1 MGSFDGRIQIQTRNS
16 KYGLLKNGTF
26 VKVDSNNIRQMKNHI
41 VEFFSQPAI
50 RVIFGCNGY
59 VWIDVPHPEVTEQER
74 YQIAVLRNALTCLD
88 RANLPLFKDTLIKV
102 IEEWQLLDMPPK
114 QMLQH
119 AAQLTKSARELID
132 KEIDAGKPVDV
143 QKLMAQIEQG
153 DFAMKEE

>member
-59 VWIDVPHPEVTEQER
+59 VWIDVPHPDVTEQER
-74 YQIAVLRNALTCLD
+74 YQIAVVRNALTCLD
-88 RANLPLFKDTLIKV
+88 RANLPLFRDTLIKV
-102 IEEWQLLDMPPK
+102 IEEWQLSEMHPK
-114 QMLQH
+114 QML
-119 AAQLTKSARELID
+119 
-132 KEIDAGKPVDV
+132 
-143 QKLMAQIEQG
+143 
-153 DFAMKEE
+153 